1 MVLYRFVVVVV
12 YDCIIETAD
21 NESIGIMVMLLWVEA
36 V

>member
-12 YDCIIETAD
+12 YGCIIETAD
-21 NESIGIMVMLLWVEA
+21 NESIRVMLMLLWVEA